1 MPSLFTRP
9 VAMVLT
15 AVLALLLIV
24 RGVVPALSRIDS
36 DFLNYLTAAKIV
48 VDGGDVRQLYDD
60 AWFQQQLTHYAPG
73 VVMQGKF
80 SPFPPPTALLLVP
93 LSALS
98 PLAALR
104 VTTVISLLCT
114 LLASALLARTLAWPA
129 ADAAVVVLSS
139 GYAIGNGLRL
149 GQPYMLVSLSCVLG
163 YYAWRRSRPLLAGLT
178 LGVFVPIKYFPVI
191 ILACLGYLRQ
201 WRVLAGALIA
211 VAAVALLSIGVLGWE
226 IHRQYLVSVLGQ
238 HLSAHLSGQDPFS
251 VSFQSWDSLYRRL
264 FVPDAVLNPNP
275 WRMQPALAPI
285 ATVLTKAAV
294 ALLTLLAIWR
304 LRRLHREDVQAMAAP
319 CIGLL
324 GIDALLLAPATA
336 SYHFVLLWLPVALL
350 VDYLLRA
357 RQRGAAF
364 GVLGLY
370 ALIGFF
376 PYRFTAPFEGR
387 GGLGVL
393 AYPRLALLLA
403 MLLSSVVAIG
413 LCRSDAPGPA

>member
-9 VAMVLT
+9 VAMVLA
-15 AVLALLLIV
+15 AVLALLLIM

-48 VDGGDVRQLYDD
+48 VDGGDVGRLYDD
-60 AWFQQQLTHYAPG
+60 AWFQQQLSQYAPG
-73 VVMQGKF
+73 LAMQGKF

-104 VTTVISLLCT
+104 VTTAISVLC
-114 LLASALLARTLAWPA
+114 LIMSIALLARLLDWPV
-129 ADAAVVVLSS
+129 ADAAVIVLSS
-139 GYAIGNGLRL
+139 GYAIANGLRL

-163 YYAWRRSRPLLAGLT
+163 YYAWRRSRPLLAGLS
-178 LGVFVPIKYFPVI
+178 LGVFVPIKFFPVI
-191 ILACLGYLRQ
+191 VLASLGYLRQ
-201 WRVLAGALIA
+201 WRVLAGAAIA
-211 VAAVALLSIGVLGWE
+211 VAAVGLLSIGVLGFD

-238 HLSAHLSGQDPFS
+238 HLNAHLSGQDPFS

-264 FVPDAVLNPNP
+264 FVWDAVLNPHP
-275 WRMQPALAPI
+275 WRMQAAAAPLAAALTRAALA
-285 ATVLTKAAV
+285 A
-294 ALLTLLAIWR
+294 LTLAAIVR
-304 LRRLHREDVQAMAAP
+304 LRQQHRDDAQAWAAP

-324 GIDALLLAPATA
+324 GIAALLLAPATA

-350 VDYLLRA
+350 VDYFLRA
-357 RQRGAAF
+357 CQRGIAF
-364 GVLGLY
+364 TVLGLY
-370 ALIGFF
+370 ALIGFL

-387 GGLGVL
+387 GGWVVL

-403 MLLSSVVAIG
+403 MLLTSVVAISC
-413 LCRSDAPGPA
+413 CRSQAPGPA

>member
-48 VDGGDVRQLYDD
+48 VDGGDVGRLYDD
-60 AWFQQQLTHYAPG
+60 AWFQQQLSHFAPG
-73 VVMQGKF
+73 VAVQGKF

-104 VTTVISLLCT
+104 VVTAISVLCVI
-114 LLASALLARTLAWPA
+114 AAIALLARILTWAA
-129 ADAAVVVLSS
+129 ADAAVLVLSS
-139 GYAIGNGLRL
+139 GYTIANGLRL
-149 GQPYMLVSLSCVLG
+149 GQPYMLVSLGCVFG
-163 YYAWRRSRPLLAGLT
+163 YYAWRTARPLLAGLS
-178 LGVFVPIKYFPVI
+178 LGVFVPIKFFPVI
-191 ILACLGYLRQ
+191 IVACLGYLRQ
-201 WRVLAGALIA
+201 WRVLAGAAIA
-211 VAAVALLSIGVLGWE
+211 VAGVALLSIGVLGLD
-226 IHRQYLVSVLGQ
+226 IHRQYLVSVFGQ
-238 HLSAHLSGQDPFS
+238 HLTAHLSGQDPFS

-264 FVPDAVLNPNP
+264 FVWDAVLNPHP
-275 WRMQPALAPI
+275 WRMQAAAAPI
-285 ATVLTKAAV
+285 ATVLTKAAL
-294 ALLTLLAIWR
+294 ALLTLAAIVQ
-304 LRRLHREDVQAMAAP
+304 LRRLHRNDAEGWAAP
-319 CIGLL
+319 SIGLL
-324 GIDALLLAPATA
+324 GIAALLLAPATA

-350 VDYLLRA
+350 VDYFLRA
-357 RQRGAAF
+357 RRRVAAF

-376 PYRFTAPFEGR
+376 PYRFTVPFEGR
-387 GGLGVL
+387 GGLSLL

-403 MLLSSVVAIG
+403 MLLGSVVAIG
-413 LCRSDAPGPA
+413 SCRGDAPGQA